1 MLAQLAATAPTPR
14 VPLPPLVLRSILFPS
29 DLTPVS
35 DAAFDHARLLAE
47 RCGAQ
52 VTLFHVVEASAPK
65 DRVELE
71 SLRRSVEVA
80 ERRLAQRGSAQGAE
94 VLVRTAPA
102 TASAL
107 IDLVRSRAPDLV
119 VMATHGRT
127 GLAHFFLGS
136 VAERTLE
143 EGGCPLLFVR
153 EPAHGVAL
161 PYRRVLVPTDFS
173 EASRRAFPWVALLAR
188 SFDAEVL
195 AVHVAP
201 VPEKASVS
209 GVPYV
214 VEATLPSQQELRDF
228 LRPEV
233 EGVRV
238 HPYVQMGSP
247 WPEIVE
253 IARMERADVVV
264 LSTHGPDSLSDR
276 VFGSH
281 AERVVR
287 QAPCPVLVV

>member
-1 MLAQLAATAPTPR
+1 MPAQLAPTAPTER
-14 VPLPPLVLRSILFPS
+14 VPLPPLAVRSILFPS
-29 DLTPVS
+29 DLTPNS
-35 DAAFDHARLLAE
+35 DAAFDHARLLGQSWGAE
-47 RCGAQ
+47 
-52 VTLFHVVEASAPK
+52 VTLFHVVEAAAPK

-80 ERRLAQRGSAQGAE
+80 ENRLNQRASEVGAQ
-94 VLVRTAPA
+94 VLVRTSPA
-102 TASAL
+102 TAPAL

-119 VMATHGRT
+119 VMATHGRK

-136 VAERTLE
+136 VAEKTLE

-173 EASRRAFPWVALLAR
+173 EASRRAFPWAALLAR
-188 SFDAEVL
+188 TFDAEVL

-214 VEATLPSQQELRDF
+214 VEATLPSQDDLRGF
-228 LRPEV
+228 LKPEI

-238 HPYVQMGSP
+238 HPHVQMGAP